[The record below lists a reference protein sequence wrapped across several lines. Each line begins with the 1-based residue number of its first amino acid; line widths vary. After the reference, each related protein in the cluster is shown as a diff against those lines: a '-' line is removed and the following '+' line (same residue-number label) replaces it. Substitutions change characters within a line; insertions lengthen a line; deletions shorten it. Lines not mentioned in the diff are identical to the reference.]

1 MGIEPTPALVVVFR
15 AHATHTMRY
24 FPILFLVVGL
34 CVAVAWV
41 RGDTLRT
48 IPNPSHEKLR
58 KQNTLFLFFYCVPL
72 PPPKGTKDQGRKLA
86 PGTGK
91 DIIAYSRAEP
101 SGLHPC
107 HRSRNSA
114 VSKGKEHYQG
124 RGGGWK
130 HTVYRKCRGHGLCSK
145 VLGYGRTINK

>member
-1 MGIEPTPALVVVFR
+1 M
-15 AHATHTMRY
+15 
-24 FPILFLVVGL
+24 
-34 CVAVAWV
+34 
-41 RGDTLRT
+41 RT

-72 PPPKGTKDQGRKLA
+72 PPPKGTKGQGQKLA

-107 HRSRNSA
+107 HRSRNS
-114 VSKGKEHYQG
+114 VVTKGKEHYQG
-124 RGGGWK
+124 KGGEGESIQFIENAGSMACVRSYW
-130 HTVYRKCRGHGLCSK
+130 VMG
-145 VLGYGRTINK
+145 VP